1 VDQQRRSTEESSLKK
16 LITIH
21 SPAFQRQ
28 N

>member
-1 VDQQRRSTEESSLKK
+1 VDQQRRSTEESSHKK
-16 LITIH
+16 LITIF